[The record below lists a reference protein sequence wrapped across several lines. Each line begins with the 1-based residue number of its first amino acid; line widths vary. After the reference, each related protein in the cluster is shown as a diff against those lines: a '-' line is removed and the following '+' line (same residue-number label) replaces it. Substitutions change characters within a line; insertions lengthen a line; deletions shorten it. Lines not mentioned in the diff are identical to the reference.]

1 MLQDSSSTSERISNN
16 VCAGFYKPFFF
27 SPHLS
32 FTMFVCVRERV
43 SAIVADVLVQMPTV
57 TESATQDVLRT
68 FANVCH
74 SLYIKDE
81 CRHHDITHS
90 F

>member
-1 MLQDSSSTSERISNN
+1 MSAQAFINL
-16 VCAGFYKPFFF
+16 FFF

-57 TESATQDVLRT
+57 TESTTQDVLRT

>member
-16 VCAGFYKPFFF
+16 VCAGFYKPFF

-43 SAIVADVLVQMPTV
+43 SAIVANVLVQMPTV
-57 TESATQDVLRT
+57 TESITQDVLRT

>member
-1 MLQDSSSTSERISNN
+1 MSAQAFINL
-16 VCAGFYKPFFF
+16 FFFF

-57 TESATQDVLRT
+57 TESTTQDVLRT

>member
-1 MLQDSSSTSERISNN
+1 
-16 VCAGFYKPFFF
+16 
-27 SPHLS
+27 
-32 FTMFVCVRERV
+32 MFVCVRERV

-57 TESATQDVLRT
+57 TESTTQDVLRT

>member
-1 MLQDSSSTSERISNN
+1 MLQDSPSTCERISNN
-16 VCAGFYKPFFF
+16 VCAGFYKPFFPLI
-27 SPHLS
+27 SHLPGLC
-32 FTMFVCVRERV
+32 VCVRERV
-43 SAIVADVLVQMPTV
+43 SAIVANILVQMPTV
-57 TESATQDVLRT
+57 TESITRDVLRT

-81 CRHHDITHS
+81 CRHHDNTHS